1 MSSPTQLFHF
11 QIFMM
16 RNTLHHIPRS
26 PSLRARRGP
35 LLPPA
40 CRLICAVRRVEG
52 RIGVGDFRKEA
63 LEKDEPLLIKEQA
76 EALPAMTK
84 WFSSHPVPRTISKT
98 APALSDYFTHEFDVK
113 TVPYELTVPTWR
125 PRGFDGDNIDR
136 FISWMAKTQTAWP
149 HLYLS
154 SHLHN
159 VKQQLGHEY
168 DENHRFL
175 LFEAPIS
182 LMSAA
187 LRYNATKV
195 SFQRVTQLYI
205 AQAPISDLPKA
216 LQEDLATPD
225 IVLKAGK
232 GDVYGSSI
240 WLGLEPTYTPWH
252 CDPNPNYFCQIYGK
266 KVVRLLPPGLGKSL
280 FRKVQAELGQT
291 GSSTIRGDEM
301 MQGAER
307 TLLTEKVWTEE
318 APEEIMEVEVAQ
330 GDSLFIPKGWWHSVK
345 SADYKGDLNGS
356 VNWWFR

>member
-1 MSSPTQLFHF
+1 
-11 QIFMM
+11 M
-16 RNTLHHIPRS
+16 RNTLHQVTRLPCT
-26 PSLRARRGP
+26 RAHKSS
-35 LLPPA
+35 LLPSS
-40 CRLICAVRRVEG
+40 CRSICAVRQIQG
-52 RIGVGDFRKEA
+52 RIGVEDFQKEA
-63 LEKDEPLLIKEQA
+63 MEMNEPLLIKGQA
-76 EALPAMTK
+76 EALRAMTR
-84 WFSSHPVPRTISKT
+84 WFSFHTVPRSTSKQ
-98 APALSDYFTHEFDVK
+98 AVSLSEYFAHEFDVR

-154 SHLHN
+154 SYLHD
-159 VKQQLGHEY
+159 VKQQLGDEY
-168 DENHRFL
+168 DEHHRFL
-175 LFEAPIS
+175 RFEAPIS

-205 AQAPISDLPKA
+205 AQAPISDLPTV
-216 LQEDLATPD
+216 LQDDLATPE

-252 CDPNPNYFCQIYGK
+252 CDPNPNYFCQMYGG
-266 KVVRLLPPGLGKSL
+266 KVIRLLPPGLGKSL

-291 GSSTIRGDEM
+291 GSPSIRGDEM
-301 MQGAER
+301 MQGEER
-307 TLLTEKVWTEE
+307 TLLTTKVWTEE
-318 APEEIMEVEVAQ
+318 APKEMMEAEVTQ